1 MVSSN
6 FFLFSHPLNNSVI
19 NEFPKMGIMDE
30 AGEEGRLS
38 PLSIAAT
45 VSHTVVRLR
54 VQEEAQLSDE
64 ALGM

>member
-1 MVSSN
+1 
-6 FFLFSHPLNNSVI
+6 
-19 NEFPKMGIMDE
+19 MGIMDE

-38 PLSIAAT
+38 PLSIVT
-45 VSHTVVRLR
+45 TDSHTVVRLR

>member
-1 MVSSN
+1 
-6 FFLFSHPLNNSVI
+6 
-19 NEFPKMGIMDE
+19 MGIMDE
-30 AGEEGRLS
+30 AGEGGRLS
-38 PLSIAAT
+38 PLSIVAT